1 MGTIQASFE
10 SSREYTKGM
19 IGEAIVRKEL
29 QSRGHQIMQFEK
41 GEAHPFDMFCF
52 NKQSARHFVAEVKTK
67 SRMKTRN
74 MTGISERHFKQ
85 YCDYIDINNIDF
97 WLFFVDHSEGV
108 IEAGKLQK
116 LRYMTMEKHGESVVW
131 HRLLLSYV
139 RSLTEKEIN
148 SIEQVSVAG
157 IDLAPAQHAEARQL
171 YLSLTS

>member
-1 MGTIQASFE
+1 MGTIQTSFE

-29 QSRGHQIMQFEK
+29 QSRGHQIMQFDK

-67 SRMKTRN
+67 SRMTFYD
-74 MTGISERHFKQ
+74 MTGICARHFNQ
-85 YCDYIDINNIDF
+85 YCTYIDVNRIDF

-108 IEAGKLQK
+108 IEAGKLQE
-116 LRYMTMEKHGESVVW
+116 LRCMPMEKHGGSVVW
-131 HRLLLSYV
+131 DRGLLSHV
-139 RSLTEKEIN
+139 RHLTEQEIN
-148 SIEQVSVAG
+148 SIDQVSVAG
-157 IDLAPAQHAEARQL
+157 IDLTPSRHAEAKQL

>member
-1 MGTIQASFE
+1 MGTIQTNFE

-52 NKQSARHFVAEVKTK
+52 NKQTARHFVAEVKTK

-74 MTGISERHFKQ
+74 MTGICQRHFEQ
-85 YCDYIDINNIDF
+85 YCTYIKVNKIDF

-116 LRYMTMEKHGESVVW
+116 LQFMPNEKPGRSVVW
-131 HRLLLSYV
+131 DRALLTYV
-139 RSLTEKEIN
+139 RHLTEQEIK
-148 SIEQVSVAG
+148 SIEEVSVAG
-157 IDLAPAQHAEARQL
+157 IDLAPARHAEAKQL